1 MTTKLR
7 QIEYFRGMEYR
18 ISRIIQ
24 ESPRVRRFFLDTGAF
39 DFNPGQFV
47 VLTHPDL
54 PFGQNQRSYSIAS
67 LNSKQEELELCIVL
81 NDKGSVTPWL
91 FQKKV
96 GEMLDI
102 SLAQGTFNLKNEGNS
117 GPIVFVATGTGVAPF
132 RSMIDASLKNSDA
145 EVHLVFGN
153 RIQED
158 ILYRDHW
165 ETLQLENARFHF
177 YPVLSREEALNCHF
191 GYVHGIYES
200 LLRGQT
206 DARIYVCGWQ
216 DMCKAARER
225 LKLLGFNRKQYA
237 FEQYD

>member
-1 MTTKLR
+1 
-7 QIEYFRGMEYR
+7 MEYR

-24 ESPRVRRFFLDTGAF
+24 ESPRVRRFFLETGNF
-39 DFNPGQFV
+39 DFIPGQFV

-54 PFGQNQRSYSIAS
+54 PQGDNQRSYSIAS
-67 LNSKQEELELCIVL
+67 INANQSELELCIVL
-81 NDKGSVTPWL
+81 NEKGLITPWL
-91 FQKKV
+91 FQRNV
-96 GEMLDI
+96 GDI
-102 SLAQGTFNLKNEGNS
+102 LQISEAQGAFNLKNDENL
-117 GPIVFVATGTGVAPF
+117 GPIVFIATGTGVAPF
-132 RSMIDASLKNSDA
+132 RSMIDASLEFTHS

-153 RIQED
+153 RFQED

-165 ETLQLENARFHF
+165 EALQNEHEQFYFH
-177 YPVLSREEALNCHF
+177 PVLSREEVKNCAY

-200 LLRGQT
+200 ILKNQS

-216 DMCKAARER
+216 DMCKEARER

>member
-1 MTTKLR
+1 
-7 QIEYFRGMEYR
+7 MEYR

-24 ESPRVRRFFLDTGAF
+24 ESPRVRRFFLETGNF
-39 DFNPGQFV
+39 DFIPGQFV

-54 PFGQNQRSYSIAS
+54 PQGDNQRSYSIAS
-67 LNSKQEELELCIVL
+67 INANQSELELCIVL
-81 NDKGSVTPWL
+81 NEKGLITPWL
-91 FQKKV
+91 FQRNV
-96 GEMLDI
+96 GDI
-102 SLAQGTFNLKNEGNS
+102 LQISEAQGAFNLKNDENL
-117 GPIVFVATGTGVAPF
+117 GPIVFIATGTGVAPF
-132 RSMIDASLKNSDA
+132 RSMIDASLEFTHS

-153 RIQED
+153 RFQED

-165 ETLQLENARFHF
+165 EALQNEHERFQFH
-177 YPVLSREEALNCHF
+177 PVLSREEAKNCAY

-200 LLRGQT
+200 ILRDHS

-216 DMCKAARER
+216 DMCKEARER